1 MGESRSERRKRRSG
15 YRYDAYRAEKP
26 VPLSWILLR
35 RGNRLV
41 LSENDILP
49 WLFYGNAL
57 DDTTKTHERLEV
69 VVLSG
74 LAKAAISLGIIK
86 VLETA

>member
-1 MGESRSERRKRRSG
+1 MSGESSIG
-15 YRYDAYRAEKP
+15 HFFY
-26 VPLSWILLR
+26 
-35 RGNRLV
+35 
-41 LSENDILP
+41 DILP

-57 DDTTKTHERLEV
+57 DDTTKIHERLEV